1 MQPTCLC
8 GTDACPWCRSQ
19 KGRIEHIDE
28 CLDKDRRI
36 IPPPGATATVLLQL
50 IASDVLRD
58 VGKRHALTS
67 KLYRLGFPQQGQ
79 LTRIPLEDAGGQ
91 LRKEDG
97 VQGWVSLVQADLKR
111 RMKCRT
117 SSHTARSGHMQNM
130 RATALSPVEEQ
141 QSQSTYISVG
151 DDCPTVSY

>member
-1 MQPTCLC
+1 MVGQTYAR
-8 GTDACPWCRSQ
+8 GVAAR
-19 KGRIEHIDE
+19 RRVEHIDE
-28 CLDKDRRI
+28 RLDKDRRL

-97 VQGWVSLVQADLKR
+97 VQGVGVGGVGRAEATDEMPDIQ
-111 RMKCRT
+111 
-117 SSHTARSGHMQNM
+117 SHR
-130 RATALSPVEEQ
+130 
-141 QSQSTYISVG
+141 
-151 DDCPTVSY
+151 